1 MGPARRLLPRRI
13 SAAVLD
19 NMRASLMPLPYTTVA
34 PTFYLVYL
42 HPEDFA
48 AIEGVIPLLRE
59 QIHRAL
65 SEALAEVGSPP
76 WWKQVLHPTREALPP
91 IDVLP
96 PRTVEILADP
106 NDEVPPGQVGVHSE
120 LRLPAT
126 GEYAGAPTVRVTATT
141 TALGARPGSIEQT
154 ANVASAA
161 GAASAW
167 LSIDD
172 LEGARDHGVVDNPT
186 LIGRGG
192 LGCYVHVRV
201 RTEGQVSKEHCRIRR
216 DHASGQFFIKD
227 LSRNGTSV
235 DGVPLPKGAE
245 YIGPR
250 KREIDGCE
258 QPLPDR
264 ARIGLADVLYL
275 EFRRG

>member
-48 AIEGVIPLLRE
+48 AIEGVVPMLRE
-59 QIHRAL
+59 QIDRAL
-65 SEALAEVGSPP
+65 AEALAEVGAPR
-76 WWKQVLHPTREALPP
+76 WWTQVLHPTREALPP

-96 PRTVEILADP
+96 PRTIEILADP
-106 NDEVPPGQVGVHSE
+106 NDEVPPGEVGVHSE

-126 GEYAGAPTVRVTATT
+126 GEYAGTPTVRVTATT
-141 TALGARPGSIEQT
+141 TAVGPRHGPVEQT
-154 ANVASAA
+154 AAVTSATT
-161 GAASAW
+161 ASAW
-167 LSIDD
+167 LRIDD
-172 LEGARDHGVVDNPT
+172 LEGSRDHGVVDNPT

-216 DHASGQFFIKD
+216 DDASGEFFIKD

-235 DGVPLPKGAE
+235 NGVLLPRGAE

-250 KREIDGCE
+250 KRELEGGE
-258 QPLPDR
+258 QPLPDG
-264 ARIGLADVLYL
+264 ARIGLADVLSL